1 MIRKILIRLNQFL
14 LILSTTILLLAII
27 ISVTILNKKYILSI
41 LERNDYYN
49 KVYYDSL
56 STIEGYTIQVGLT
69 GEEVEKILT
78 KEKVTN
84 DIKNLI
90 NYIYDN
96 QELKLDTKSLSN
108 NIEELIQNKLREN
121 NRSATQEELI
131 GITNLKKQIT
141 DSYEDKILYS
151 KKYILKIRDTYHKL
165 SKYQKKIL
173 FLLSCIEFFLIASLQ
188 LVSKSFKVFL
198 KTLGST
204 LLSTFFITL
213 STKIFIQPKLQ
224 HIVIFS
230 SILSKLAITIT
241 NDIFKILFVTSSILG
256 IFGLLLI
263 IIGVVKINK
272 KV

>member
-1 MIRKILIRLNQFL
+1 MTRKILIRSNQFL

-27 ISVTILNKKYILSI
+27 ISITILNKKYILSI

-69 GEEVEKILT
+69 GEEEKILT

-96 QELKLDTKSLSN
+96 QELKIDTKSLSN

-165 SKYQKKIL
+165 TKYQKKIL

-204 LLSTFFITL
+204 LLSAFFITL

-241 NDIFKILFVTSSILG
+241 NAIFKILFVTSSILG

-263 IIGVVKINK
+263 IIGVAKINK

>member
-1 MIRKILIRLNQFL
+1 M
-14 LILSTTILLLAII
+14 
-27 ISVTILNKKYILSI
+27 
-41 LERNDYYN
+41 
-49 KVYYDSL
+49 
-56 STIEGYTIQVGLT
+56 
-69 GEEVEKILT
+69 
-78 KEKVTN
+78 
-84 DIKNLI
+84 KNLKI
-90 NYIYDN
+90 
-96 QELKLDTKSLSN
+96 DTKILSN

-151 KKYILKIRDTYHKL
+151 QKYILKIRDIYYKL

-241 NDIFKILFVTSSILG
+241 NAIFKILFV
-256 IFGLLLI
+256 
-263 IIGVVKINK
+263 INK
-272 KV
+272 I